1 MSCIETPALPQVH
14 LAPGELLVTRDPQI
28 VVTVLGS
35 CVAVT
40 MFDRESSLAAIC
52 HAMLVEPQ
60 RGEWLLAGDPLRFR
74 YVNIVVPAMV
84 DVYRRAGIDPYGI
97 EVKIFGGGNVIG
109 RARRGSDAEGI
120 GDANISAVRAQ
131 LARADLLVTAESIG
145 GRRGCK
151 ILFNT
156 ATGDV
161 LRKYLR
167 SMTTRA

>member
-1 MSCIETPALPQVH
+1 MSCIEIPALPQVH
-14 LAPGELLVTRDPQI
+14 LAPGELLVTHEPQV

-60 RGEWLLAGDPLRFR
+60 RGESPLPGDPLSFR

-84 DVYRRAGIDPYGI
+84 SVYRRAGIDPRAI
-97 EVKIFGGGNVIG
+97 EVKLFGGGNVIG
-109 RARRGSDAEGI
+109 RARRAPETEGI
-120 GDANISAVRAQ
+120 GDANIAAVRVQ
-131 LARADLLVTAESIG
+131 LARAGLIVTAESIG

-156 ATGDV
+156 ATGEV
-161 LRKYLR
+161 LRKHLR
-167 SMTTRA
+167 SMTTRS

>member
-1 MSCIETPALPQVH
+1 MRENEKWQESKYQVKQALQHTRPKNCPIDRHLAQPDACRKGQQQVH
-14 LAPGELLVTRDPQI
+14 
-28 VVTVLGS
+28 
-35 CVAVT
+35 
-40 MFDRESSLAAIC
+40 
-52 HAMLVEPQ
+52 
-60 RGEWLLAGDPLRFR
+60 
-74 YVNIVVPAMV
+74 N
-84 DVYRRAGIDPYGI
+84 RRAGIDPNGI